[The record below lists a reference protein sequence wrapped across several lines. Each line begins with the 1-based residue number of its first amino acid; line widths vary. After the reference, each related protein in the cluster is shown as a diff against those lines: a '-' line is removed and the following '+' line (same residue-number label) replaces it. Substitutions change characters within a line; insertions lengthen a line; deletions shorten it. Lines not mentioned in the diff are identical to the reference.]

1 MNEINSFNELFAE
14 AARRGLRLN
23 NFFQNSDGVF
33 RANWRR
39 PIGGAS
45 NFVDNALP
53 FIAARDSFQQA
64 VEMFAEPASK
74 NESLW

>member
-1 MNEINSFNELFAE
+1 MINSFNELFAE
-14 AARRGLRLN
+14 AARRGLLLN

-39 PIGGAS
+39 STGGAS

-53 FIAARDSFQQA
+53 FIAARDSFLLA
-64 VEMFAEPASK
+64 AYGSFEKIADDPI
-74 NESLW
+74 ESLW